1 MFASLVPPFMNCNL
15 SLLDLQY
22 KSSGNERKH
31 FIKQSYIS
39 LTWFYYFLNI
49 KIDKKI
55 LDKKSKKKNIFKL
68 VVLPKKRK
76 FYTLPKAPM
85 AHKDNSK
92 EQFMFE
98 IYFFK
103 VTYVG
108 TLNLNREIKSFNTIL
123 LFFNLL
129 NKNDLIFGTNLLLL
143 KYYYILAVFSD
154 SNFFNYNSFTN
165 KLIK

>member
-15 SLLDLQY
+15 GLLDLQY
-22 KSSGNERKH
+22 KSSGDERKH

-49 KIDKKI
+49 KVDKKV

-68 VVLPKKRK
+68 VILPKKRK

-85 AHKDNSK
+85 AMKDNSK

-98 IYFFK
+98 IYYFK
-103 VTYVG
+103 VTYTG
-108 TLNLNREIKSFNTIL
+108 NLKLKKEINSFNAIL
-123 LFFNLL
+123 IFFNLL
-129 NKNDLIFGTNLLLL
+129 GKNDLIFGTNLLML
-143 KYYYILAVFSD
+143 KYYYILATFSD
-154 SNFFNYNSFTN
+154 SNFFDYNRFTN
-165 KLIK
+165 NKLN

>member
-1 MFASLVPPFMNCNL
+1 
-15 SLLDLQY
+15 
-22 KSSGNERKH
+22 
-31 FIKQSYIS
+31 
-39 LTWFYYFLNI
+39 
-49 KIDKKI
+49 
-55 LDKKSKKKNIFKL
+55 
-68 VVLPKKRK
+68 
-76 FYTLPKAPM
+76 M

-108 TLNLNREIKSFNTIL
+108 TLNLRKEINSFNAIL

-129 NKNDLIFGTNLLLL
+129 NKNDLIFGTNLLIL

-165 KLIK
+165 KLTK